1 VFGEH
6 YEVIRGNIE
15 RVLRAG
21 VERGAFRSVD
31 VEDTSQLITDLIHA
45 ARAKGLTLDHDDA
58 PEQAKRFVTT
68 FVYPSLTPPDAEGC
82 APTGTRRTE

>member
-1 VFGEH
+1 MSKTPPSSSRISF
-6 YEVIRGNIE
+6 
-15 RVLRAG
+15 
-21 VERGAFRSVD
+21 
-31 VEDTSQLITDLIHA
+31 T
-45 ARAKGLTLDHDDA
+45 ARARKVSLDHDDA